1 MCTDYIHQNT
11 DNNPIHP
18 LKQQQHQQQQQQ
30 HHHINGVIN
39 ENNQTRRAV

>member
-11 DNNPIHP
+11 DHNPIH
-18 LKQQQHQQQQQQ
+18 LLNNSN
-30 HHHINGVIN
+30 INGVIN